1 MKKYIIYSLVSISLM
16 LAGCEKDNFDAPNG
30 MLEGQVTYQGEPISV
45 RSNSAEFQIWQD
57 GYA

>member
-1 MKKYIIYSLVSISLM
+1 M
-16 LAGCEKDNFDAPNG
+16 LAGCELDNFDDPKA

-57 GYA
+57 GYALN